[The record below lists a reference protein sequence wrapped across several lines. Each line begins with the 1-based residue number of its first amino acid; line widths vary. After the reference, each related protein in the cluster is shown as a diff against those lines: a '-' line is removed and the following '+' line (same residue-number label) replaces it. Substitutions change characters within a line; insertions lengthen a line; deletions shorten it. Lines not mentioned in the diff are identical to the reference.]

1 LDEENKRDGF
11 VESSPLRTFWLL
23 LDLALTS
30 SSQNQYL
37 HLCVNIKMLKQKK
50 IIGKK
55 QKKRNRAEPKTS
67 TPDTFS
73 MPHFKKSLP
82 GFSDVPDLHR
92 SAGSSQ

>member
-1 LDEENKRDGF
+1 
-11 VESSPLRTFWLL
+11 
-23 LDLALTS
+23 
-30 SSQNQYL
+30 
-37 HLCVNIKMLKQKK
+37 MLKQKK

-55 QKKRNRAEPKTS
+55 QTKRNRAEPKTS